1 KNVKAKLDASIQ
13 DLQQKILES
22 NFELDKLNSKEA
34 SPEVKLQ
41 KQKLTK
47 DIAEAEAK
55 LSELEKKRVNI
66 DVNADNSKFNRVLK
80 VSKASL

>member
-1 KNVKAKLDASIQ
+1 MLVYKTYNKGTRI
-13 DLQQKILES
+13 E
-22 NFELDKLNSKEA
+22 FELDKLNSKEVT
-34 SPEVKLQ
+34 PEVKLQ

-66 DVNADNSKFNRVLK
+66 DVNADNSKFNRGVK
-80 VSKASL
+80 SI